1 MVRQK
6 FAKLP
11 FVGSIPTSASNFF
24 RAPLKWVSS
33 WKSLALANGRVNEL
47 ADRYAAPLLELTTR
61 IAGFETKL
69 AAHLAKMGRY

>member
-1 MVRQK
+1 
-6 FAKLP
+6 
-11 FVGSIPTSASNFF
+11 
-24 RAPLKWVSS
+24 LKWVSS